1 MTVLVLGGSS
11 QIGRFLLPRLRER
24 GEAVLALSRQP
35 HDDQAELTWLR
46 GHLPDAVPEL
56 PPLSAIICCGPLNGL
71 ADWLEHVNLPLAPRV
86 VAISSMSAQSKRDAE
101 LPADRALSQLLR
113 DAEAKLASACARH
126 DCAWTV
132 LRPTL
137 VYGIGLDKSLT
148 PLAHRAMRLRVFPLP
163 AGGGLRQPV
172 HAEDL
177 AWAMLA
183 ALDHSASAGQVL
195 SIGGGERLPA
205 REMFARVRRSLPRA
219 TVPLPLPA
227 WLLHL
232 AGRGMPRL
240 RGPLARLES
249 DLIADNEPLERLLGV
264 RPRPFEPDAA
274 CWHAPH

>member
-35 HDDQAELTWLR
+35 HDNEAELSWLR
-46 GHLPDAVPEL
+46 GYLPDAMPEL

-71 ADWLEHVNLPLAPRV
+71 AEWLERIDLPLAPRV
-86 VAISSMSAQSKRDAE
+86 IAISSMSAQSKRDAE

-113 DAEAKLASACARH
+113 DAEAMLAVACARH
-126 DCAWTV
+126 GCAWTV

-137 VYGIGLDKSLT
+137 VYGAGLDKSLT
-148 PLAHRAMRLRVFPLP
+148 PLARRAMRLRVFPLP
-163 AGGGLRQPV
+163 AGRGLRQPV

-177 AWAMLA
+177 ALAMLA
-183 ALDHSASAGQVL
+183 ALDQPAAAGQVL

-219 TVPLPLPA
+219 TLPLPLPG
-227 WLLHL
+227 WLLRL
-232 AGRGMPRL
+232 ARRSVPRL

-249 DLIADNEPLERLLGV
+249 DLIADNDALERLLGV
-264 RPRPFEPDAA
+264 RPRSFEPDAA
-274 CWHAPH
+274 CWHTP